1 MKLLTQANVEDIF
14 GKVEPPKGM
23 NFGSDNPVSSF
34 SNLLGLGINLFII
47 VAGMFLLLYLLWGAY
62 DWITSSGE
70 KEKITKAQNKITNA
84 LIGFILIFGV
94 LVVYRL
100 ILGNI
105 LKVIEIT
112 PDGWRFNLPTL
123 NQ

>member
-70 KEKITKAQNKITNA
+70 KEKITN
-84 LIGFILIFGV
+84 
-94 LVVYRL
+94 R
-100 ILGNI
+100 
-105 LKVIEIT
+105 
-112 PDGWRFNLPTL
+112 RR
-123 NQ
+123 